1 MSLKPQGKQWSLVA
15 KEVSKVIVQDQG
27 KMKNSATYPME
38 ITKTQQEKIDKT
50 KPNWIHQYKIVGFLT
65 IQYRNVRQ
73 KEVRFVVAGHLENI
87 CILGCEKKIILW
99 KWWKQQSLRIQFAFG
114 RIQVRQSW

>member
-1 MSLKPQGKQWSLVA
+1 
-15 KEVSKVIVQDQG
+15 
-27 KMKNSATYPME
+27 MKNSATYPME

-73 KEVRFVVAGHLENI
+73 KEVRVVVEGHLENI
-87 CILGCEKKIILW
+87 CILGCEKKIICENGENNNHLGFNLHLVGF
-99 KWWKQQSLRIQFAFG
+99 KLGKVGNEGI
-114 RIQVRQSW
+114 VKN